1 MRSYSICL
9 PLIYFTQFNTL
20 KVPVYCLSNKKVADC
35 LILRTIKVAEQKT
48 TANWSSVL
56 GPWDPKRS
64 AFHLLEWFC
73 KFLTNRL
80 GFLQRPLGIW
90 NTKTLI
96 KTTQVI
102 NNGACLFFPLWVQ
115 GMLKKKW
122 QIKWG
127 HWIPRI
133 LSSILHLWLTL
144 LPSNKSSI
152 FWVRMKFGKFLT
164 HNFSGNQL
172 AGSHS
177 FFKPSLTCL

>member
-1 MRSYSICL
+1 MRSYSSCL
-9 PLIYFTQFNTL
+9 SLISFTQFNTL
-20 KVPVYCLSNKKVADC
+20 KVPVCCLSYKKVAGC

-73 KFLTNRL
+73 KVLSSRL
-80 GFLQRPLGIW
+80 GFIQRPLSIW
-90 NTKTLI
+90 NTSMLI

-102 NNGACLFFPLWVQ
+102 NNVAYLSFPLWVQ
-115 GMLKKKW
+115 GMLKEKW

-133 LSSILHLWLTL
+133 PSSILHLWLTL

-152 FWVRMKFGKFLT
+152 FWVIMKFGLFLI

-177 FFKPSLTCL
+177 FFNSLLTCL